1 MNLFTLSWKNIW
13 HKPFNALLSLSLLA
27 LGVGLIALLLL
38 LNRQIQAQFERN
50 LAGIDLVIG
59 AKGSPLQLILSS
71 MYHIDAPTGNIS
83 IEEARPFLNPR
94 HPLIETAIP
103 LSLGD
108 SHRGYRIVGTT
119 PGFLEL
125 YALQV
130 AEGRLWEK
138 PMEVVAGRAVA
149 EALGLK
155 VGSRFR
161 SSHGFVEDENLVHED
176 AQAFEVVGIL
186 EPSGSVADQLLLCDA
201 QSVWLVHD
209 HEEEA
214 TAAEEEHAHGPDEQH
229 HGHEAEPNAR
239 PDQPSGRMA
248 LLAHPEQD
256 ITALLIRFKGR
267 SYQAL
272 NMQRAI
278 NENTNMQAATPAI
291 EINRLYNILGGWL
304 DALQILAYV
313 IIGVSALSV
322 FVSLYSSLRER
333 RYELAIMR
341 VGGATPRTLFLLIVM
356 EGLLLAV
363 LGWLLGIALSH
374 LAMEVIAGRMEAD
387 YRYSF
392 SGLVF
397 LPQEWWLLGAALGIG
412 LLAAVIPAIRASQTD
427 ISETL
432 AEG

>member
-13 HKPFNALLSLSLLA
+13 HKPFNALLSLILFA
-27 LGVGLIALLLL
+27 LGVGLISLLLL
-38 LNRQIQAQFERN
+38 LNHQIQAQFERN

-83 IEEARPFLNPR
+83 IQEAKPFLNPA
-94 HPLIETAIP
+94 HPLIQTAVP

-108 SHRGYRIVGTT
+108 SHQGYRIVGTS
-119 PGFLEL
+119 PGFLDLYEL
-125 YALQV
+125 ELG
-130 AEGRLWEK
+130 EGRRWKK
-138 PMEVVAGRAVA
+138 PMEVVAGRVVA
-149 EALGLK
+149 EKLGLK
-155 VGSRFR
+155 IGSRFR
-161 SSHGFVEDENLVHED
+161 SSHGFVVDENLVHED
-176 AQAFEVVGIL
+176 AQAFEVVGLL

-201 QSVWLVHD
+201 RSVWVVHD
-209 HEEEA
+209 HESGDAHDHEEHDHEEHEHEEHEHEA
-214 TAAEEEHAHGPDEQH
+214 HSPTGAGQADLLDHPEEE
-229 HGHEAEPNAR
+229 
-239 PDQPSGRMA
+239 
-248 LLAHPEQD
+248 

-278 NENTNMQAATPAI
+278 NDNTDLLAATPAI
-291 EINRLYNILGGWL
+291 EINRLYNIMGGWL
-304 DALQILAYV
+304 NALQILAYV

-341 VGGATPRTLFLLIVM
+341 VGGATPGTLFRLIVL
-356 EGLLLAV
+356 EGLILAG
-363 LGWLLGIALSH
+363 LGWLLGIAFSH
-374 LAMEVIAGRMEAD
+374 VAMEAIARQMEAS

-392 SGLVF
+392 SGGVF
-397 LPQEWWLLGAALGIG
+397 LKQEGWLLAAALGIG
-412 LLAAVIPAIRASQTD
+412 FLAAVLPAIRASQTD
-427 ISETL
+427 ISQTL

>member
-1 MNLFTLSWKNIW
+1 MNLPTLSWKNIW
-13 HKPFNALLSLSLLA
+13 HKPFNALLSLVLLA

-83 IEEARPFLNPR
+83 VEEASPFLNPR

-108 SHRGYRIVGTT
+108 SHQGYRIVGTT
-119 PGFLEL
+119 AGFLEL

-130 AEGRLWEK
+130 AEGRLWET

-149 EALGLK
+149 EALGLQ

-161 SSHGFVEDENLVHED
+161 SSHGFVEDENLIHED

-186 EPSGSVADQLLLCDA
+186 APSGSVADQLLLCDA
-201 QSVWLVHD
+201 RSVWLVHD
-209 HEEEA
+209 HEDEA
-214 TAAEEEHAHGPDEQH
+214 HEDEAHEHEH
-229 HGHEAEPNAR
+229 HGHEPEQGAQLHT
-239 PDQPSGRMA
+239 PDSRTA
-248 LLAHPEQD
+248 LLAHPESD

-278 NENTNMQAATPAI
+278 NDNTDMLAATPAI

-304 DALQILAYV
+304 DALQSLAYV

-341 VGGATPRTLFLLIVM
+341 VGGATPRTLFVLIVL
-356 EGLLLAV
+356 EGLILAI

-374 LAMEVIAGRMEAD
+374 LAMEVLAERMEAD

-397 LPQEWWLLGAALGIG
+397 LRQEWWLLGAALGIG
-412 LLAAVIPAIRASQTD
+412 LLAAAIPAVRASQTD